1 MTYRQRSSAEHGARP
16 GAHARRLRGDPW
28 RSRASRFLLA
38 VLAVA
43 AVATEAAGQP
53 ATGATWS
60 ETDCQACHGTA
71 VGPAF
76 QKTAHAG
83 LTQSC
88 ATCHD
93 DVADHL
99 KAQTS
104 GATGG
109 PVPSL
114 KRLPAATLNAKCLTC
129 HETGNRASFAG
140 GMHAR
145 RNVACTSCHSV
156 HAFKSKTAQLKTAR
170 DPETCYTCHQSMRAK
185 ALRTSHHPV
194 REGKMG
200 CSSCHNPHDGA
211 NDKMTLRAS
220 VNETCYVCHTEKRG
234 PFLYE
239 HAPVRENCVAC
250 HDPHGSNHERLLVAK
265 QPFLCQR
272 CHFSGHGLT
281 ADNASSLEGLPVAP
295 AGTTVARSTR
305 NTERGCKQ
313 CHLNIHGSN
322 SPSGAYFVR

>member
-1 MTYRQRSSAEHGARP
+1 MRHRTSC
-16 GAHARRLRGDPW
+16 L
-28 RSRASRFLLA
+28 LLA
-38 VLAVA
+38 AVVIAVFA
-43 AVATEAAGQP
+43 APAAAQP
-53 ATGATWS
+53 TGGATWS
-60 ETDCQACHGTA
+60 ASDCETCHSTT

-76 QKTAHAG
+76 QRTKHAG

-93 DVADHL
+93 DVAEHV
-99 KAQTS
+99 KAQTAGDS
-104 GATGG
+104 NG

-114 KRLPAATLNAKCLTC
+114 KKKTAAELNAKCLGC
-129 HETGNRASFAG
+129 HESGARASFNG

-156 HAFKSKTAQLKTAR
+156 HSYKSKTAQLRTAR
-170 DPETCYTCHQSMRAK
+170 DPETCYTCHQSYRAK
-185 ALRTSHHPV
+185 AMRTSHHPV
-194 REGKMG
+194 REGKMQ
-200 CSSCHNPHDGA
+200 CSSCHNPHDGI

-220 VNETCYVCHTEKRG
+220 VNETCYACHAEKRG

-272 CHFSGHGLT
+272 CHFSGHGIT
-281 ADNASSLEGLPVAP
+281 ADNLSSLEGLPVAP
-295 AGTTVARSTR
+295 AGSTVTRSSR

-322 SPSGAYFVR
+322 SPSGAFFVR